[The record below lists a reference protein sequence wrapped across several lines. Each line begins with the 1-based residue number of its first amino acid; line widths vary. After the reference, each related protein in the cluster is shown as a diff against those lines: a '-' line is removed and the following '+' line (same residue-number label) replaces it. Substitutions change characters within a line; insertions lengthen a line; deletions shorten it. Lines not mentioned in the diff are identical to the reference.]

1 MLGSICNAFSGLTNV
16 SKRLQNS
23 ANNLSN
29 VLTSGFKKSQVN
41 NVDIT
46 EEMVDQINTRA
57 IFKANINII
66 KAKDEML
73 GSIIDIKK

>member
-1 MLGSICNAFSGLTNV
+1 MLGPISNAFSGLTNV
-16 SKRLQNS
+16 SRRLQNS

-29 VLTSGFKKSQVN
+29 VLTSGLKKSQVN

-46 EEMVDQINTRA
+46 EEMVDQIDTRA
-57 IFKANINII
+57 TFKANINII